1 MWGNIIVWI
10 VILGKKI
17 GVKIDSEWINVEMD
31 LFYMKICL
39 KMVQYF
45 VSLILGLIYKKFVF

>member
-1 MWGNIIVWI
+1 MLIEVCFRRLNWGNVILWV

-17 GVKIDSEWINVEMD
+17 GVKIESEWINVEMD

-39 KMVQYF
+39 KMV
-45 VSLILGLIYKKFVF
+45 